1 MTEYCLETPIVWSLV
16 SIKDFNDAPN
26 KGVNDGSALGINEGC
41 RDGFNDGFCDN

>member
-1 MTEYCLETPIVWSLV
+1 MEYCLETPMALGLV

-26 KGVNDGSALGINEGC
+26 EGVNDGSALGINEGC